1 MLISFR
7 KGRIAVAFVVLLIP
21 AAAHAYAPRHST
33 YAPESSQAEPTC
45 PKGDQPVWV
54 NTRSSVYH
62 YRHERWYG
70 NTKYG
75 QYECEKDAQAEGRRP
90 TRNGQ

>member
-1 MLISFR
+1 MRLTTLS
-7 KGRIAVAFVVLLIP
+7 LLTLLTP
-21 AAAHAYAPRHST
+21 AAAHAYAPRNST
-33 YAPESSQAEPTC
+33 YVPESSQTEPTC